1 MYVLFILICNGFIVI
16 SNIKIL
22 KISHSNSEYDSD
34 EHNPHNSP

>member
-1 MYVLFILICNGFIVI
+1 MGLLLFQTLKF
-16 SNIKIL
+16 L